1 MAVETSAALLAER
14 DRQRRLRQR
23 YVMRRR
29 LGEVLRYLTIIV
41 SLVVILFP
49 IYWMVLSTFQP
60 ERYELTWP
68 PPLFFKGFDLDAIR
82 TAFAQNPI
90 GNWLGHSFLVSA
102 IAVVVTTLFAIP
114 GAFLLSRLRWR
125 GASIFGFCLLF
136 TQMMPGA
143 IIIVPEIQIYRT
155 LDLQN
160 NLYALSLI
168 YAAFTTPLGCW
179 VLKASFDSVPGE
191 VFDASL
197 VDGCSPMQSLFHI
210 LVPLSR
216 PGLTAVAIVAFFG
229 SWNDYLFASAFITDH
244 SLYTAGEGLASFIT
258 AGNTALYQ
266 LIGAG
271 AVFAVIPIV
280 MFLVVQ
286 RQVVSGLTAGAV
298 KG

>member
-1 MAVETSAALLAER
+1 MAVDTGAALVA
-14 DRQRRLRQR
+14 DRNRRRRQRQR
-23 YVMRRR
+23 YVMRRHI
-29 LGEVLRYLTIIV
+29 GDVVRYLTIIV
-41 SLVVILFP
+41 SLVIILFP

-60 ERYELTWP
+60 EKYELTWP
-68 PPLFFKGFDLDAIR
+68 PPLFFKGFDLSALR
-82 TAFAQNPI
+82 EAFTQNPI
-90 GNWLGHSFLVSA
+90 GLWLGHSFLVSA
-102 IAVVVTTLFAIP
+102 IAVVVTTIFAIP

-125 GASIFGFCLLF
+125 GAAIFGFCLLF

-155 LDLQN
+155 LGLEN

-179 VLKASFDSVPGE
+179 VLKASYDAVPGE

-197 VDGCSPMQSLFHI
+197 VDGCTPLQSLIHI

-229 SWNDYLFASAFITDH
+229 AWNDYLFASAFISDR
-244 SLYTAGEGLASFIT
+244 SLFTEGEGLASFIT
-258 AGNTALYQ
+258 AGNTALYA

-271 AVFAVIPIV
+271 AVFAVIPIIL
-280 MFLVVQ
+280 FLAVQ
-286 RQVVSGLTAGAV
+286 RHVVSGLTAGAV